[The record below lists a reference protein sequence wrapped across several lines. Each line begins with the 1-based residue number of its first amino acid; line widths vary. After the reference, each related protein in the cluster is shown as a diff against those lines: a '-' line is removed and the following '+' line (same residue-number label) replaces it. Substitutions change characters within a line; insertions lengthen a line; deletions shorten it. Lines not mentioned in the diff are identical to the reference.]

1 MLKSAAD
8 HVRLRLPPAPK
19 AAAAAAAAA
28 AGEPLLCR
36 RSSVLVVFV
45 CELSFRYVLGK
56 VQKAAPCTTYEYR
69 PPPNTFFRE

>member
-56 VQKAAPCTTYEYR
+56 VQKSSSLYHVRISTT
-69 PPPNTFFRE
+69 TKHVLS

>member
-19 AAAAAAAAA
+19 AAAA